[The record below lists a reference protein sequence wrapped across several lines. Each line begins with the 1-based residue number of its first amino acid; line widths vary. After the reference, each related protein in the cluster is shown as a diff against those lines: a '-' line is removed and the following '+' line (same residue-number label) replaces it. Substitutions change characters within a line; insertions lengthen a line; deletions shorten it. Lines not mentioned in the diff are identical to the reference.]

1 MWGTWSRAAIA
12 IPVLGFAMWMLR
24 TVLDPIIEMATS
36 GPHSSHSTVQVIGG
50 WYGSLTLPNL
60 TLLAGLAVAIYVL
73 GRSVVE
79 KRGI

>member
-12 IPVLGFAMWMLR
+12 IPILGFAMWMLR
-24 TVLDPIIEMATS
+24 TVLDPIISMATT
-36 GPHSSHSTVQVIGG
+36 GPHSGHSTVQTIGG
-50 WYGSLTLPNL
+50 WYASLTLPNL
-60 TLLAGLAVAIYVL
+60 TLIAGLAVAIYVL